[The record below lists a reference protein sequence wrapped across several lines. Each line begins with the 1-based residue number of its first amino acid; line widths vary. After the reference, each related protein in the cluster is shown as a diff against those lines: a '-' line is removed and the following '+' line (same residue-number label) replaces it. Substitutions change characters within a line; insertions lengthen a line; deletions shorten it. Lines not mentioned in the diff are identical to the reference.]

1 MAYSDKLKD
10 PRWQKKRLEIL
21 ERDGWACQQ
30 CGDTDSTLH
39 VHHRWYQSNLEPW
52 GYPDQ
57 ALVTLCE
64 TCHEGEAD
72 IKEAIDCLSL
82 AVREKFLTSEIADL
96 TIAISSMPM
105 VCAPDVVASALSLV
119 ISDKELQKIIVDL
132 YFYNLKVTLSKKAN
146 DG

>member
-64 TCHEGEAD
+64 TCHEGEAG
-72 IKEAIDCLSL
+72 IKDALEELSL
-82 AVREKFLTSEIADL
+82 AIREKFLTPQIEELAS
-96 TIAISSMPM
+96 AISMMPM
-105 VCAPDVVASALSLV
+105 VHTPEVVASALSVFAVDKESQEILVGLYLYRLNV
-119 ISDKELQKIIVDL
+119 ISRAR
-132 YFYNLKVTLSKKAN
+132 AN
-146 DG
+146 Q